1 MPIDKLAKAGYETA
15 MSDTPEKSENDLEQN
30 ELPTDQL
37 ELPTDQLEQISG
49 GTDRFPTKIGV
60 PDPRDLRDDD
70 NGGIR
75 GNNGPLRGY
84 MGPSRR
90 G

>member
-1 MPIDKLAKAGYETA
+1 LAFDKMAKAEYETA
-15 MSDTPEKSENDLEQN
+15 MSDTPEKSENDQEQN
-30 ELPTDQL
+30 

-84 MGPSRR
+84 TGPNRR